1 MFADISSADNEWSQ
15 TIRPIVVYREIIL
28 EFVVRPCPIA
38 HCCSQN
44 FATAMVLKFVSPARR
59 TSLALVAGLLL
70 FAVLAAATVD
80 NRDKI
85 SVGDLSVPEI
95 EDKLQVIAP

>member
-1 MFADISSADNEWSQ
+1 
-15 TIRPIVVYREIIL
+15 
-28 EFVVRPCPIA
+28 
-38 HCCSQN
+38 
-44 FATAMVLKFVSPARR
+44 MVLNFVSPARR